1 MDKLP
6 MLFKR
11 TKTGAAQMWD
21 IVTDNCYIVTVYG
34 QVNGKLQK
42 ETYAAKAKNV
52 GRSNETTDWEQAELE
67 AKAKWEKQLKKGYVE
82 DPSGENELT
91 LPPLAKKYQD
101 AKSSI
106 KWPAYVSCKYDGLRC
121 TVFYRNGEVVMQS
134 RGGESYPVIE
144 HIADELVEDIFKYT
158 PNAILDGELYKH
170 GMHLEDIVRA
180 CKTTK
185 HTDLREQIK
194 FYVFDYLDCKEDSR
208 CLHERLGSLV
218 DSITGLDYS
227 IFVDQ
232 GLMFDEKEMLDLHK
246 RCVYNNY
253 EGVVIRNTD
262 SIFKFGERTS
272 DFQKYKVAEDAEF
285 LVVGMEKTKQGGGV
299 CVCEYFKPDGSPD
312 VFKVN
317 VKCTKEEKQELWNK
331 QDEYIGKWLNVSF
344 EKLSKYHKPT
354 KGVGEYFR
362 DCNEKGEPLE

>member
-1 MDKLP
+1 MHSLPKLY
-6 MLFKR
+6 KK
-11 TKTGAAQMWD
+11 TKTGAVQEWEVGNTFTMV
-21 IVTDNCYIVTVYG
+21 ITNYG
-34 QVNGKLQK
+34 QVGGKLQTESYK
-42 ETYAAKAKNV
+42 VEPKNV
-52 GRSNETTDWEQAELE
+52 GRANETSFEEQAKLE
-67 AKAKWEKQLKKGYVE
+67 SKAKWEKQLKKGYVE

-101 AKSSI
+101 AKSAI

-144 HIADELVEDIFKYT
+144 HIAEELVEGIFKYT
-158 PNAILDGELYKH
+158 PNAVLDGELYKH

-194 FYVFDYLDCKEDSR
+194 FYVFDYLTSKNDTSLLSARKER
-208 CLHERLGSLV
+208 MLNLPKYLGTNV
-218 DSITGLDYS
+218 VVVAQAFIAN
-227 IFVDQ
+227 
-232 GLMFDEKEMLDLHK
+232 EEAMLDVHK
-246 RCVYNNY
+246 DCTGRGY
-253 EGVVIRNTD
+253 EGVVIRNAD

-299 CVCEYFKPDGSPD
+299 CVCQYVAYSGSTD
-312 VFKVN
+312 SFKVN
-317 VKCTKEEKQELWNK
+317 IKCTKDKKVELWEN
-331 QDEYIGKWLNVSF
+331 QGQYIGKWLTVEF
-344 EKLSKYHKPT
+344 EKLSKYGKPT
-354 KGVGEYFR
+354 KPIGKCFREVKNGEVI
-362 DCNEKGEPLE
+362 E